1 MFNRI
6 ILPLDGSEIAQCAMP
21 YALALADAAR
31 APLTLLQ
38 VVPRARAAMESA
50 LRYDAAEEAAALDR
64 CGEALDAVAES
75 LRTASRIVD
84 VYVTVGDPAEEIIRY
99 ADRSGSDL
107 IAMAT
112 HGKGGALRW
121 AFGSVARK
129 VLTGAS
135 VPTLIARSHDGPDA
149 PARPAAIRSL
159 FVPLDGSALA
169 ASVLPLVRDLASA
182 VGARVTLA
190 RVLPPPWSE
199 IGITG
204 PAMGMTSVYPV
215 YGDEAIAGMETAAH
229 ADLDAAVQGLKS
241 AGIAASSAVRVGSA
255 ANTLLDLLDETAH
268 DLVVAATHGRTGVAR
283 WVLGSVAERLIEGS
297 RTPVLLVRAGEKAE

>member
-6 ILPLDGSEIAQCAMP
+6 VLPLDGSEIAQCAMP

-38 VVPRARAAMESA
+38 VVPRGSAALESA

-64 CGEALDAVAES
+64 CGEALDAMAES

-84 VYVTVGDPAEEIIRY
+84 VHVTVGDPAEEIIRY
-99 ADRSGSDL
+99 ADRSGGDL

-135 VPTLIARSHDGPDA
+135 VPTLIVRAQDGPDA
-149 PARPAAIRSL
+149 PAQPATIRSL

-169 ASVLPLVRDLASA
+169 ASVLPLVHDLASA

-190 RVLPPPWSE
+190 RVLPPLWSE

-204 PAMGMTSVYPV
+204 TAMGMTPVYPV
-215 YGDEAIAGMETAAH
+215 YGDEAIAEIETAAN
-229 ADLDAAVQGLKS
+229 ADLDAAAQGLKS
-241 AGIAASSAVRVGSA
+241 AGISASYTVRIGSP
-255 ANTLLDLLDETAH
+255 ANTLLALLDETAH
-268 DLVVAATHGRTGVAR
+268 DLVIAATHGRTGVVR
-283 WVLGSVAERLIEGS
+283 WVLGSVAERLIEGP
-297 RTPVLLVRAGEKAE
+297 RTPVLLVRAGSKMQ